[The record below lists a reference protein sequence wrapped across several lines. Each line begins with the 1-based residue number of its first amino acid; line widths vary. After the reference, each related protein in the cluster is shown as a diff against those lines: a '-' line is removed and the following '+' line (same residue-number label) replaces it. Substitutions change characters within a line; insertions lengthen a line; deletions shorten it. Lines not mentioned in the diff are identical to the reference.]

1 MSFER
6 SVVAGIPVDDDDAR
20 SAWPPIESGCNSVKS
35 NLSFVDKRFG
45 LYAEL
50 QPLFEIIV
58 LTAKYTIINENPLI

>member
-6 SVVAGIPVDDDDAR
+6 SVVAGIPVDDDDVRPVR
-20 SAWPPIESGCNSVKS
+20 SPIESGCNSVMS

-50 QPLFEIIV
+50 QQLFEIIV
-58 LTAKYTIINENPLI
+58 LTAKFTIINENPLI